1 MMSKTKTHHQYETS
15 FPCPKGDGDDKLTF
29 EKVQTV
35 LNEARKEA
43 LRNIE
48 PDPFSFGSHSI
59 EPLILWSESDF
70 QEIPYNSDFVI
81 VQTEL
86 QNLTG
91 PRYKILQRI
100 IRKSDYRILCQSS
113 SLCILFDSHKKKPWK
128 KRESLLA
135 G

>member
-1 MMSKTKTHHQYETS
+1 MTKTKTHEYETFLPS
-15 FPCPKGDGDDKLTF
+15 PQFDGNGNLTF
-29 EKVQTV
+29 EKLQTI

-43 LRNIE
+43 LQEIE
-48 PDPFSFGSHSI
+48 LYRFSSGANSI

-70 QEIPYNSDFVI
+70 KEIPYFSDSVLI
-81 VQTEL
+81 QTEL

-91 PRYKILQRI
+91 PRYKISQRLL
-100 IRKSDYRILCQSS
+100 RKSDYRVICRSN
-113 SLCILFDSHKKKPWK
+113 SLCILFDSHKKRPWK